1 MEIKA
6 LGGCCSRSTQNYL
19 NIVEAAKQ
27 MGINEEVEQVSNT
40 NEIMKYGVMSTP
52 GMVIDGKAV
61 SSGRLLSVEDTK
73 ALIKR
78 FQV

>member
-61 SSGRLLSVEDTK
+61 SSGRLLSVEDAK